1 MRSISRLSGSPIAG
15 PGAAKAPAAARAS
28 LISWAP
34 ALPCLKLI
42 NITGYLGWRSAPAPY
57 QPLTSIY
64 QQNKRQ
70 THTHTKKKNRER
82 KKINHPMKQ
91 QQLQGGWWYRQ
102 GWKGTV
108 LCGQEPPKM
117 KGRDARGAFSA
128 IKSHHRDAIGFQSLP
143 TACHRCCRGGSEG
156 AAAPA
161 PPSPRGSSP
170 ERHEEEEG

>member
-1 MRSISRLSGSPIAG
+1 
-15 PGAAKAPAAARAS
+15 
-28 LISWAP
+28 
-34 ALPCLKLI
+34 
-42 NITGYLGWRSAPAPY
+42 
-57 QPLTSIY
+57 
-64 QQNKRQ
+64 
-70 THTHTKKKNRER
+70 
-82 KKINHPMKQ
+82 MKQ

-170 ERHEEEEG
+170 ERHQEEEG